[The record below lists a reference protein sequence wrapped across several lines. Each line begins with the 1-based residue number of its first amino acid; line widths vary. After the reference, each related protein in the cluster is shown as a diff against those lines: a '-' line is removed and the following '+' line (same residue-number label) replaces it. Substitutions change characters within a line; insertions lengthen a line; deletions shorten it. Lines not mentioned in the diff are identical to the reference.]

1 MLELVAGTALAA
13 AAGLN
18 AYIPLLGL
26 GLLARF
32 TDLVQLPDAWAWI
45 ANEWSLGIIGVL
57 LIAEILVD
65 KIPAL
70 DSFNDVLQTAVRP
83 ASGGMVFA
91 AGSASDT
98 FAVPDP
104 AAFVESAQFWPFVLG
119 VVVALIPHLLKS
131 IARPLI
137 NLVSA
142 GVGAAIASFFEDLG
156 AVLLTLLAVIIPLL
170 ALVVL
175 IIMLVA
181 LIRRLRRGIAA
192 RQAVANSRTQ

>member
-1 MLELVAGTALAA
+1 MLELIAGTALAA

-32 TDLVQLPDAWAWI
+32 TDLVQLPDGWAWI
-45 ANEWSLGIIGVL
+45 ANDWSLWIIGVL
-57 LIAEILVD
+57 LVAEILVD

-91 AGSASDT
+91 AGSSSDT

-104 AAFVESAQFWPFVLG
+104 AAFIESAQFWPFVLG
-119 VVVALIPHLLKS
+119 MLVALIPHLLKTLV
-131 IARPLI
+131 RPLI
-137 NLVSA
+137 NVISA
-142 GVGAAIASFFEDLG
+142 GIGAAVMSFLEDLG
-156 AVLLTLLAVIIPLL
+156 AVVLTVLAVLLPLL

-175 IIMLVA
+175 VVLVVWLA
-181 LIRRLRRGIAA
+181 RWLRRGIAA
-192 RQAVANSRTQ
+192 RRA